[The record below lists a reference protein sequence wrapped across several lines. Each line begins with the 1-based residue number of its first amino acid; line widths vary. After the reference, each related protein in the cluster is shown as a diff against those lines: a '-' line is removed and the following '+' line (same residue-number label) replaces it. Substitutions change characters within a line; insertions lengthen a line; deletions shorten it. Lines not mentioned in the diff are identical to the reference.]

1 MPDRH
6 AKDLAAFR
14 LDPDL
19 RARLK
24 ARAEEEGI
32 TMTDYVSEAIEE
44 KLARGITTSA
54 APVAP
59 VSPPRSRS
67 RKPRED
73 AAAPAARFVAADP
86 EQPQPAPRRHA
97 VTCKCGICRP
107 KNGEQR

>member
-1 MPDRH
+1 MPHGVH

-24 ARAEEEGI
+24 AQAEKEGV
-32 TMTDYVSEAIEE
+32 TMTAYVSEAIEE
-44 KLARGITTSA
+44 KMARGITTSA
-54 APVAP
+54 APPEP
-59 VSPPRSRS
+59 VSPPRARS
-67 RKPRED
+67 RKPRE

-86 EQPQPAPRRHA
+86 ERPQPAPRKHA

-107 KNGEQR
+107 NGGK